1 MPEPNANAEPDILT
15 DVEVARL
22 LRCSNEK
29 VRRWRYSAPPRGP
42 RYFRLDRSVR
52 YRRSDVLDFMEKVL
66 VGTQQQPLDDEPAP
80 TSPKRFN
87 RTRKQSGGRR
97 AA

>member
-66 VGTQQQPLDDEPAP
+66 VGTQQQPLVDSSTPS
-80 TSPKRFN
+80 TKR
-87 RTRKQSGGRR
+87 RGRR

>member
-66 VGTQQQPLDDEPAP
+66 VGTQQQPLDDSSTPS
-80 TSPKRFN
+80 TKR
-87 RTRKQSGGRR
+87 RGRR